1 MSESKDTESLT
12 ESLTE
17 SIKTDGEQ
25 TTNTTTSKVSHA
37 MTGDGNV
44 SMASFKLLLLVL
56 MVLQNS
62 SAVLV
67 GRYTRSNRPQ
77 DDMYEVSHL
86 ILICEAVKF
95 ILSCALEAYGQQGKF
110 MESVQTH
117 ILSNPLEALKISV
130 PALLYVVQNSLLYVA
145 LSNLTAPVFQVAYQC
160 KLVTTAVVS
169 VIMLNRVYNSRQW
182 VSLVGISMGVA
193 VVVLGERKAE
203 DEEKDAEKDVN
214 LGTGLVAVSVACL
227 SSALAGVYFEK
238 VLKKPSEGADKPAA
252 SVWMR
257 NMQLAFFS
265 VVIALCQGGLKDTGK
280 SYLHGF
286 DMWVWI
292 LVGLQSGGGLLVAA
306 VIKYADNVLKGLATG
321 VSVVLSSAL
330 SMVFFATPLGPKF
343 GVGAVVILTSVWFFS
358 NPLPAACSAKM
369 KAESE
374 GGNLLPK

>member
-1 MSESKDTESLT
+1 MSEATKDSETQSLKDVEEATNKSTESR
-12 ESLTE
+12 
-17 SIKTDGEQ
+17 
-25 TTNTTTSKVSHA
+25 KVAHA
-37 MTGDGNV
+37 HAGDNNSG
-44 SMASFKLLLLVL
+44 MASFKLLLLVL

-62 SAVLV
+62 FTVLV
-67 GRYTRSNRPQ
+67 GRFTRSGRAEE
-77 DDMYEVSHL
+77 DMYEVSHL

-95 ILSCALEAYGQQGKF
+95 ILSCCLEMYGTNGKLV
-110 MESVQTH
+110 ESVQTH
-117 ILSNPLEALKISV
+117 VLSRPLDALKISV
-130 PALLYVVQNSLLYVA
+130 PALLYLVQNTLLYVA

-169 VIMLNRVYNSRQW
+169 VILLQRVYNTRQW
-182 VSLVGISMGVA
+182 ISLVGISFGVA
-193 VVVLGERKAE
+193 IVVLGERKAE
-203 DEEKDAEKDVN
+203 DEAKDAQKDVD
-214 LGTGLVAVSVACL
+214 LGVGLVAVSIACF
-227 SSALAGVYFEK
+227 SSAMAGVYFEK
-238 VLKKPSEGADKPAA
+238 VLKKPGEEQKGPSA

-265 VVIALCQGGLKDTGK
+265 VVIALFQGGLKDTGK

-343 GVGAVVILTSVWFFS
+343 VVGGSLILTAVWFFS
-358 NPLPAACSAKM
+358 NPLPAACTYKI
-369 KAESE
+369 KAETEANS
-374 GGNLLPK
+374 LLPK